1 MLSKKQLTDVC
12 LAFSRSHKCCRY
24 LAQDETEY
32 GKYYCMKKSPKKV
45 QIDVE
50 IEDFIRDAKKKGKDP
65 KKDNLPLGD
74 NCGGYPI
81 LRHIEQGYDQK
92 P

>member
-12 LAFSRSHKCCRY
+12 LAFGRNHKCCRY

-32 GKYYCMKKSPKKV
+32 GKYFCMKKSPKKT

-50 IEDFIRDAKKKGKDP
+50 LEDFVREAKKKGKDP

-81 LRHIEQGYDQK
+81 LRYIEQGYDQK
-92 P
+92 T